1 MSATS
6 RPLRVSVIIP
16 ALNEADTVTGLLDDL
31 APLRLQGHEIILVD
45 GGSEDRTTETAAP
58 KVDHV
63 LHSIRGRAAQMNA
76 GAERANGDI
85 LWFLHADT
93 RIPPVAAEQLLQAC
107 RNGQLW
113 GWFDISLSGSKWLL
127 RIVERL
133 MNLRSRATGLATGDQ
148 GIFVERRTFY
158 IVSGFPQIPLMED
171 IAMSKSLRRRS
182 APACIRRPR
191 LQTSSRRW
199 EHKGIVRTIVLMW
212 RLRLDYALGAEPRD
226 LAKRYR

>member
-6 RPLRVSVIIP
+6 RTLRISVIIP
-16 ALNEADTVTGLLDDL
+16 ALNEADTITGLLDDL

-45 GGSEDRTTETAAP
+45 GGSEDRTAEAAAP

-93 RIPPVAAEQLLQAC
+93 RIPPAAAERLLQAC

-113 GWFDISLSGSKWLL
+113 GWFDISLSGSNWLL

-133 MNLRSRATGLATGDQ
+133 MNLRSHATGLATGDQ
-148 GIFVERRTFY
+148 GIFVERGTFDA
-158 IVSGFPQIPLMED
+158 VSGFPQIPLMED
-171 IAMSKSLRRRS
+171 IAMSKALRRRS
-182 APACIRRPR
+182 PPARIRRPR

-199 EHKGIVRTIVLMW
+199 ENRGIVRTIVLMW
-212 RLRLDYALGAEPRD
+212 RLRLAYALGAEPQD